1 MNIKKKF
8 IGFFIS
14 CLNFINILINHEING
29 QNNGKIEVIFH
40 VAVYPKLTFS
50 LHNSL
55 TFLCFCRSLV
65 TPEKWRWNETQGTKV
80 LPPKGGFVEK
90 R

>member
-14 CLNFINILINHEING
+14 CLNFINMLINHEING

>member
-1 MNIKKKF
+1 M
-8 IGFFIS
+8 
-14 CLNFINILINHEING
+14 LINHEING